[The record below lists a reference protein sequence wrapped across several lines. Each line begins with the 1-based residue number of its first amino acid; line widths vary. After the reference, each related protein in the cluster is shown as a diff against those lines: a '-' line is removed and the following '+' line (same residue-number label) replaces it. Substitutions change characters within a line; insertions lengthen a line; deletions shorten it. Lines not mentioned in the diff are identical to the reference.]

1 VNFPYLNLRSA
12 RRPLLTLLPL
22 LTASAAEAQT
32 VRKAEP
38 VPDSVLFGEQTPAAA
53 QRSRA
58 ALTAAEKQARKDP
71 YNPAAVS
78 ARATALC
85 SAGRAREAV
94 DYLMD
99 LKVQYQDF
107 FPHQLALADSFAAAR
122 MFEDAAVAYQVV
134 IGDNHYDREQQEA
147 ARTRM
152 TSMTRDS
159 RLIRGEH
166 AVRTGDPAAARRVL
180 EQLPAGDPDAIALQ
194 AAVLSKEGKFAEA
207 REILNKVARTGHRS
221 RTLAE
226 ARLALAESEARRGA
240 WGPAAAGF
248 RIAEK
253 DPTLSA
259 RQQYRAAQMSR
270 DLRERVA
277 PTVSH
282 STWGSSGR
290 EGELWTSGIEL
301 STGAFGD
308 GLNILYLRG
317 IWDELGLGHQQVITR
332 ADVDRWQAEIAWR
345 RLTRRGFYGEVSG
358 GTGDEGPVFGAA
370 IGRYDNP
377 AWQLTLRSG
386 DRVADSLLL
395 LALGGTQDSISFRYH
410 RPLAEQWYLDASLTW
425 RRIEIES
432 AEIADGITL
441 DFRLVRTLLEEG
453 PGRPGLTIAYF
464 AHIQDL
470 NRRRLSNA
478 LNWQAENYGRRLED
492 PLDALIEDCVN
503 RHGLVLTATKK
514 FGARWSG
521 FVYGGVAYEFEDERT
536 AALAG
541 AGLTAYLKE
550 NMTLT
555 FSVDYASSGDGI
567 NEGDDS
573 VTGFIKVRVSF

>member
-1 VNFPYLNLRSA
+1 MQ
-12 RRPLLTLLPL
+12 TQ
-22 LTASAAEAQT
+22 AQT

-38 VPDSVLFGEQTPAAA
+38 VPDSLLFGDQTPAAE
-53 QRSRA
+53 QKSRA
-58 ALTAAEKQARKDP
+58 AVAAAEKRTRRDP
-71 YNPAAVS
+71 YDPAAVS
-78 ARATALC
+78 ARAAALC

-99 LKVQYQDF
+99 LKVQYEDF

-122 MFEDAAVAYQVV
+122 MFEDAAAAYQVV
-134 IGDNHYDREQQEA
+134 IADRSYGAAQQQA

-152 TSMTRDS
+152 ASMTRES
-159 RLIRGEH
+159 RLILGEH
-166 AVRTGDPAAARRVL
+166 AVRTNNSVVAKRVLSELPSGDLDAAAL
-180 EQLPAGDPDAIALQ
+180 K
-194 AAVLSKEGKFAEA
+194 AAVLSKEGRFKEA
-207 REILNKVARTGHRS
+207 RELLNKVARSGHQS

-226 ARLALAESEARRGA
+226 ARLALAEAESKGGA
-240 WGPAAAGF
+240 WGPAAADF

-253 DPTLSA
+253 EAMLSA
-259 RQQYRAAQMSR
+259 PQQYRAAQMSR

-277 PTVSH
+277 PTVNH
-282 STWGSSGR
+282 TTWGSTRR

-308 GLNILYLRG
+308 GMNVLYLRG
-317 IWDELGLGHQQVITR
+317 IWEELGLGHQQLVTR
-332 ADVDRWQAEIAWR
+332 ADVERWQAEVAWR
-345 RLTRRGFYGEVSG
+345 RLTQRGFYGEVSA

-370 IGRYDNP
+370 IGRYENP
-377 AWQLTLRSG
+377 TWQLTLRTG
-386 DRVADSLLL
+386 DRAADSLLL

-410 RPLAEQWYLDASLTW
+410 RPLAERWYFDSTLTW

-432 AEIADGITL
+432 VEIAEGISL
-441 DFRLVRTLLEEG
+441 DFRLVRTLMEEA
-453 PGRPGLTIAYF
+453 PGRPGLTLAYF
-464 AHIQDL
+464 ARIQDMSR
-470 NRRRLSNA
+470 NRLSDAFHSQVA
-478 LNWQAENYGRRLED
+478 LYGRRLED
-492 PLDALIEDCVN
+492 PLDALVEDRIN

-521 FVYGGVAYEFEDERT
+521 FIYGGVSYEFEDDRA

-541 AGLTAYLKE
+541 AGITAFIRD
-550 NMTLT
+550 NTTLT
-555 FSVDYASSGDGI
+555 FSVDYASSGDGV